1 MANATAIAK
10 FRELM
15 SSPRF
20 IMALGVWDPYTARV
34 AESLGVEC
42 VHIGGYQLAAGHVV
56 PEPLLSLTE
65 VARTC
70 RYVTAAVRIP
80 VVVDAGAGFG
90 EPLHVMRTVRELER
104 AGAVAIHIEDQIYPK
119 RVHYHKGI
127 EHIISKEEMVQ
138 KIQAAVKARS
148 DPGFVI
154 IARTDAMATSG
165 FAEGVK
171 RANLFLEAGAD
182 MVMLFPNSVEEARQA
197 PRKIKGLICTV
208 NGEGNRL
215 GRPVFSTKEYED
227 MGYKLATYPT
237 ALLCPVTQEMKR
249 VINHL
254 KSHGTSGLPQDQM
267 IVWRKECEDL
277 IGLDEYYKIESDTVE
292 RPPTNEGKHVI
303 DTSR

>member
-1 MANATAIAK
+1 MDNISAIDK
-10 FRELM
+10 FQELI
-15 SSPRF
+15 SNPQF
-20 IMALGVWDPYTARV
+20 IVALGVWDPYTARV
-34 AESLGVEC
+34 AEALGVEC
-42 VHIGGYQLAAGHVV
+42 VHIGGYQLGIGHVV

-65 VARTC
+65 IARTC

-80 VVVDAGAGFG
+80 VIVDAGAGFG
-90 EPLHVMRTVRELER
+90 EPLHVMRTVKEFEA

-127 EHIISKEEMVQ
+127 EHIISEEEMVQ
-138 KIQAAVKARS
+138 KIKAAVRARRN
-148 DPGFVI
+148 PNFVI
-154 IARTDAMATSG
+154 IARTDAMATGG

-182 MVMLFPNSVEEARQA
+182 MVMVFPNSIQEARQA
-197 PRKIKGLICTV
+197 PREIKGRICTV

-215 GRPVFSTKEYED
+215 GRPVFSKTEYEE

-254 KSHGTSGLPQDQM
+254 NLHGTSGLPQDQM
-267 IVWRKECEDL
+267 ITWRKECEDL
-277 IGLDEYYKIESDTVE
+277 IGLEEYYKVESDTVE
-292 RPPTNEGKHVI
+292 HPPTNNRK
-303 DTSR
+303 